1 MSTLSALGI
10 ITERTL
16 NFNDA
21 DDMNDEDELQFI
33 EDVKVENLATVED
46 DQGSAKQVN
55 LLVTQN

>member
-21 DDMNDEDELQFI
+21 GEMCEEDEDLQFI

-46 DQGSAKQVN
+46 E
-55 LLVTQN
+55 